1 MSPLFHSIYRFIS
14 ALFCAAFLLFIGA
27 GTALA
32 NHAARSST
40 DPVVLQLKWTNAFQF
55 AGYYVAKE
63 LGYYRAAGLQVEI
76 KEGKPG
82 INVINEVVEGK
93 ANFGI
98 SSSNLLIERANGK
111 PVVALA
117 VIMQHSPLVLITRKD
132 KKIQSIHDLK
142 GKRIMI
148 DFARGDEILAYLKSE
163 KISQN
168 DFIAVEHSF
177 DLNDL
182 VSGKVDA
189 IEAWPLHWWTGNT
202 NVHFRGTCLT
212 QHLDDCPLR
221 VAANDRVINHNQT
234 LAFNDLTKW
243 VEL

>member
-14 ALFCAAFLLFIGA
+14 ALFCAAFMLFIGA
-27 GTALA
+27 GTVFA
-32 NHAARSST
+32 NQAARMPT
-40 DPVVLQLKWTNAFQF
+40 TPVVLQLKWTNAFQF

-132 KKIQSIHDLK
+132 KTIQSIHDLK

-168 DFIAVEHSF
+168 DFITVEHSF

-189 IEAWPLHWWTGNT
+189 MTAYST
-202 NVHFRGTCLT
+202 NDAYALS
-212 QHLDDCPLR
+212 QL
-221 VAANDRVINHNQT
+221 
-234 LAFNDLTKW
+234 
-243 VEL
+243 